1 MKYYYP
7 ENLEA
12 PATVLLWSMK
22 NFFIIAFSTVFSL
35 IIASAGLLIPLVA
48 VSLYAILTVQLED
61 TTTYQYSIKIG
72 SYLLSKQQKFYWEAQ
87 KSK

>member
-12 PATVLLWSMK
+12 PATVLLWTRK
-22 NFFIIAFSTVFSL
+22 NFFIIAFSIVFAL
-35 IIASAGLLIPLVA
+35 LIASVGFLIPLVA
-48 VSLYAILTVQLED
+48 VTLYAILTVQFDDITLLG
-61 TTTYQYSIKIG
+61 YIAKIG
-72 SYLLSKQQKFYWEAQ
+72 SYLLTKQQRYFWEVE